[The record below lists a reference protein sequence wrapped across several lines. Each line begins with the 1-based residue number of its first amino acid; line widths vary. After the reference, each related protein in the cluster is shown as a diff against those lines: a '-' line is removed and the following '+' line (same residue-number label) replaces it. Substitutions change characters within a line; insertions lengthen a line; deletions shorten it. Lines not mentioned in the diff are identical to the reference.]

1 MRCFACGEEMRVVEV
16 VPDDTM
22 PVPGYEHHTL
32 ECPGCH
38 DVERRLQFAREIEP
52 VEPPPLPSEPDQD
65 QPVTALSPVATPA
78 SRRQAPPWHQTQARW
93 R

>member
-1 MRCFACGEEMRVVEV
+1 MRCFACGEKMRVVDV

-22 PVPGYEHHTL
+22 LVHGYEYHTL

-38 DVERRLQFAREIEP
+38 EVERRLQFVREVER

-65 QPVTALSPVATPA
+65 QP
-78 SRRQAPPWHQTQARW
+78 SRR
-93 R
+93 